1 MLSKKALNSPLA
13 FVLSVAFAIT
23 SFTASRVASRLGT
36 SFSGSTVGVGSSLT
50 DSALGAGA
58 SSLTGSAL
66 GASTFGASFLALTSS
81 FARLIASALS
91 IEEPTI
97 D

>member
-36 SFSGSTVGVGSSLT
+36 SVLGSS
-50 DSALGAGA
+50 AFAG
-58 SSLTGSAL
+58 SSLTGSDLGSSL
-66 GASTFGASFLALTSS
+66 GASTSLTGSACLGDSFLAGFSSLTG
-81 FARLIASALS
+81 A
-91 IEEPTI
+91 PTM